1 MQEFAESVGDNSKDW
16 SYRGDVAEF
25 AIACFAYSNARSF

>member
-1 MQEFAESVGDNSKDW
+1 MQEFAESFRDNSKDW